1 MVKMI
6 CLDNKFSTTKRLT
19 TEIPV
24 LKKNSNYRFQ
34 SQFFLP
40 INITRKEEG
49 GLRSKEF
56 FKKSDENRPL
66 ISVVT
71 VVRNGEKYLEQT
83 IKSVLTQ
90 TYDNVEYIII
100 DGASTDNTL
109 AFINK
114 YNEQIDYWISEPDSG
129 IYHAMNKGICLSTG
143 EYIAFLNADDW
154 YNQDTINDV
163 VAQINNNKQIDY
175 VFGNV
180 NIYSGN
186 KLVDLFTQSIDDYK
200 NNMPFPHPT
209 LFTRHSILLEE
220 GFDESYKI
228 IADYDFIIKLIEKHT
243 QYYYIDK
250 VLTNFRKGG
259 ISSISS
265 YERELFQVTYLHF
278 GLLAA
283 IKKYYVRNLKYD
295 VLFPVR
301 IRKKIIN
308 AIRSFF

>member
-1 MVKMI
+1 M
-6 CLDNKFSTTKRLT
+6 
-19 TEIPV
+19 
-24 LKKNSNYRFQ
+24 
-34 SQFFLP
+34 
-40 INITRKEEG
+40 
-49 GLRSKEF
+49 
-56 FKKSDENRPL
+56 
-66 ISVVT
+66 
-71 VVRNGEKYLEQT
+71 
-83 IKSVLTQ
+83 TQ